1 MYRGK
6 ASRAVDGNTNREYRS
21 RSCTHT
27 DEETRPWLR
36 IDLQQRIAVAHVKI
50 VNRALTG
57 MRLCGFEIR
66 VGDSL
71 ENNGTMNP
79 RCGTQQHI
87 PSDQVKHLNLP
98 CRSYH

>member
-1 MYRGK
+1 
-6 ASRAVDGNTNREYRS
+6 
-21 RSCTHT
+21 
-27 DEETRPWLR
+27 
-36 IDLQQRIAVAHVKI
+36 
-50 VNRALTG
+50 

-87 PSDQVKHLNLP
+87 PSDQEGIVSCNPTVVGRYVTVVIPGEKKTLTL
-98 CRSYH
+98 CEIEVYGTSVL